1 MLQISGLFI
10 YPIKSMAGIPVQSAI
25 VTPTGF
31 EHDRRWMLVD
41 ENYKFISQREV
52 PIMALFKVGILE
64 NGVLVS
70 YLSHSLKIPFTPVSN
85 QEYVK
90 VTIWDDTCE
99 ALIVGAQFDSWFS
112 DCLGTKCHL
121 VYMPDNSKRQVDEQY
136 AKPGIITSF
145 SDAYPFLL
153 IGQSSLDE
161 LNSRLENP
169 LPMNR
174 FRPNIV
180 FEGGAPFE
188 EDNLAHI
195 KIGNIDFY
203 GVKLCARCNVTTIN
217 QEDGILGKEPLKT
230 LAAYRRKNNKIYFGQ
245 NLIHEGNGAV
255 TIGDNLTIIARNT
268 MERFIV

>member
-10 YPIKSMAGIPVQSAI
+10 YPIKSLAGISVKSAK

-41 ENYKFISQREV
+41 ENFKFISQREV
-52 PIMALFKVGILE
+52 PIMALIKVAILE
-64 NGVLVS
+64 DGLLVS
-70 YLSHSLKIPFTPVSN
+70 YLTQNLKIPFIPTANKENIRVS
-85 QEYVK
+85 
-90 VTIWDDTCE
+90 IWDDTCD
-99 ALIVGAQFDSWFS
+99 AQFVGSQFDTWFS
-112 DCLGTKCHL
+112 DCLGMKCHL
-121 VYMPDNSKRQVDEQY
+121 VYLPNSTKRQVDEQY
-136 AKPGIITSF
+136 ARPGIITSF

-161 LNSRLENP
+161 LNSRLEIP

-180 FEGGAPFE
+180 FEGGVPFE

-195 KIGNIDFY
+195 KICGIDFY
-203 GVKLCARCNVTTIN
+203 GVKLCARCNITTIN
-217 QEDGILGKEPLKT
+217 QEDGSLGKEPLKT
-230 LAAYRRKNNKIYFGQ
+230 LANYRRKNNKIYFGQ

-268 MERFIV
+268 EERFIV